1 MVVVFT
7 EHSWGFSPV
16 CTRKCF
22 CRWASWVKPLLQVEH
37 LKGRSPL
44 WTRKCTYTQQGQR
57 YVSWVQCK
65 GTQSNLDEWNEGS
78 EQNVSS
84 LTLRLESWPK
94 VLLQTLHSYLILPF
108 CFLSG

>member
-1 MVVVFT
+1 MGLLSSVHQEVF
-7 EHSWGFSPV
+7 
-16 CTRKCF
+16 
-22 CRWASWVKPLLQVEH
+22 LQVGQLGEALTAGRTLEGSLTAVDTQVH
-37 LKGRSPL
+37 LHTAG
-44 WTRKCTYTQQGQR
+44 TQR
-57 YVSWVQCK
+57 YISWVQCK
-65 GTQSNLDEWNEGS
+65 GTQSSLDAWNEGS